1 MNDKTLIEEIV
12 TSRLHQIPIDNN
24 NKFIIKSI
32 DEAYAIQDIVNEK
45 LILSGFGKIEGYKI
59 GCTNKVIQKEL
70 SINHPILGVFLE
82 NKIIKNNSSISLNKF
97 IQAGVECE
105 LYAVIGEDVTSE
117 TPYNYKNINEF
128 ISHYGVSL
136 EIVENRFKN
145 FSNTNAHLII
155 ADGSLGNSI
164 VIGNKIVNKK
174 ILNLNQLIGRIFLN
188 DQEIYHNKASSILNN
203 PLNALK
209 WFFDKIIELNKVIK
223 KGSKVSLGS
232 ITPLIWISEPAKIKA
247 SIDNIGDCEIK
258 FVK

>member
-12 TSRLHQIPIDNN
+12 TSRLYQIPINNN
-24 NKFIIKSI
+24 NKFIIKSTK
-32 DEAYAIQDIVNEK
+32 EAYAIQDIVNEK
-45 LILSGFGKIEGYKI
+45 LILSGYGKIEGYKI

-70 SINHPILGVFLE
+70 SINHPILGVFFE

-145 FSNTNAHLII
+145 FPNTNAHLII

-174 ILNLNQLIGRIFLN
+174 ILNLNELIGRIYLN
-188 DQEIYHNKASSILNN
+188 DQEIA
-203 PLNALK
+203 NAKVYEQTGATPQAIVNRSNTLTSRSLTVTFISK
-209 WFFDKIIELNKVIK
+209 STGAYKHMNISMDKYPV
-223 KGSKVSLGS
+223 
-232 ITPLIWISEPAKIKA
+232 T
-247 SIDNIGDCEIK
+247 
-258 FVK
+258 

>member
-1 MNDKTLIEEIV
+1 MNKKTLIESYEKE
-12 TSRLHQIPIDNN
+12 LHQIPIDNN

-32 DEAYAIQDIVNEK
+32 NEAYAIQDIVNEK
-45 LILSGFGKIEGYKI
+45 LTLSGFGKIEGYKI

-70 SINHPILGVFLE
+70 SINHPILGVFFE

-105 LYAVIGEDVTSE
+105 LYAVIGEDITKE

-128 ISHYGVSL
+128 TIDPKDAKDF
-136 EIVENRFKN
+136 ENRFEN
-145 FSNTNAHLII
+145 FSDTSAHLII

-164 VIGNKIVNKK
+164 VIGHKIINKDF
-174 ILNLNQLIGRIFLN
+174 LNLNELIGRIFLN

-209 WFFDKIIELNKVIK
+209 WYFDKIIELNKVIK
-223 KGSKVSLGS
+223 KGNKVSLGS
-232 ITPLIWISEPAKIKA
+232 ITPLIWISEPTKIRA
-247 SIDNIGDCEIK
+247 SIDNIGDCEIT